1 MEGQER
7 GEGKEEFEERG
18 DLWMGDCWCLRGD
31 CLRGEWSIGERM
43 GLPGEEQMELESV
56 VSRSSLASCQ
66 HSGTPN
72 LQQSINQSILKQA
85 NVLPFH
91 SLFCGINWYGNLPP
105 QNSQDLLFL
114 LIRNLKGIFVQS
126 PF

>member
-7 GEGKEEFEERG
+7 GEGKEEFEESG

-31 CLRGEWSIGERM
+31 CLRGDWSIGERM

-72 LQQSINQSILKQA
+72 LQQSINQVNFKTS
-85 NVLPFH
+85 
-91 SLFCGINWYGNLPP
+91 
-105 QNSQDLLFL
+105 
-114 LIRNLKGIFVQS
+114 RNLF
-126 PF
+126 FY